1 MNNQTSKLNNLQS
14 SIRIGRINYTNV
26 WPIFYHFQAE
36 GTSTPIEMIP
46 AVPSTLNQA
55 MREGNIDMGPISAF
69 AYGVSSRDY
78 ALFPDLSVSALNKV
92 NSILLFLKKPL
103 KEALEGKIAL
113 TTTSATSINLL
124 KIIVAKQ
131 FKKNP
136 EYIAMD
142 PDLDKMLAE
151 ADGALL
157 IGDHAIRAY
166 WSNEQNPKYEV
177 LDLGE
182 MWYNWTGHWMTFAV
196 WAVRKEAILKHPRDI
211 SLIVDAFR
219 KSKQLSLADSEPLV
233 RDAVTQLGG
242 TTDYWR
248 YYFNE
253 LNYDFGPEQQ
263 KGLQLYFEY
272 AYELGLIDHKV
283 HLDIWS
289 ENTVG

>member
-1 MNNQTSKLNNLQS
+1 MNNQASRSNDTQT
-14 SIRIGRINYTNV
+14 SIRIGRIDYTNV

-55 MREGNIDMGPISAF
+55 MREGSIDMGPISAF
-69 AYGVSSRDY
+69 AYGVSSHEY

-103 KEALEGKIAL
+103 NEVLDGKIAL

-131 FKKNP
+131 YKKNP
-136 EYIAMD
+136 EYVAMA
-142 PDLDKMLAE
+142 PDLDSMMAE

-166 WSNEQNPKYEV
+166 WANEQNHQYEV

-196 WAVRKEAILKHPRDI
+196 WAVRKDAILNNPDDI
-211 SLIVDAFR
+211 SHIVDAFR
-219 KSKQLSLADSEPLV
+219 NSKRLSLANIEPLV
-233 RDAVTQLGG
+233 QAAVQQLGG
-242 TTDYWR
+242 TVEYWR
-248 YYFNE
+248 YYFSQ

-263 KGLQLYFEY
+263 RGLQLYFEY
-272 AYELGLIDHKV
+272 AYDLGLIDHKV
-283 HLDIWS
+283 QLDIWS